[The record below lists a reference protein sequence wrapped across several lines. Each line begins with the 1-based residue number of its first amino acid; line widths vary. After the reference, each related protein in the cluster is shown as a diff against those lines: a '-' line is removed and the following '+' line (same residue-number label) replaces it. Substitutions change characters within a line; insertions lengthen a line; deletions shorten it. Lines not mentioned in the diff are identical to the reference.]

1 MIAYECTSDVLE
13 TKQIIKFSIKDYFS
27 KCEQIRSFLRFWS
40 HLLKKP
46 VMENLIFLQ
55 SEIHFKRTTNIW
67 IFL

>member
-46 VMENLIFLQ
+46 IMENLIF
-55 SEIHFKRTTNIW
+55 FAV
-67 IFL
+67 